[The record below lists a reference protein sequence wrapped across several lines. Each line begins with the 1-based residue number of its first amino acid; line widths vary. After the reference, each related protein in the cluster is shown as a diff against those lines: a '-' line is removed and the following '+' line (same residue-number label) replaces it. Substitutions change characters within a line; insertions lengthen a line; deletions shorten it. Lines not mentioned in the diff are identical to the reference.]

1 MIEGVKKVREWLKE
15 IRTKKGL
22 TQKEA
27 AALLNITQ
35 SYYNM
40 VETGERQQKMTL
52 DIANKISK
60 VFDVPIEFILKKEN
74 EK

>member
-1 MIEGVKKVREWLKE
+1 MREWLKE

-27 AALLNITQ
+27 ATLLNIAQ

-74 EK
+74 EKRQ

>member
-1 MIEGVKKVREWLKE
+1 MREWLKE

-27 AALLNITQ
+27 AALLNIAQ

-74 EK
+74 EKQQ

>member
-1 MIEGVKKVREWLKE
+1 MREWLKE

-22 TQKEA
+22 TQKETA
-27 AALLNITQ
+27 AHLNITQ

-52 DIANKISK
+52 ELADKISK
-60 VFDVPIEFILKKEN
+60 VLDVPIEFIFKKEN
-74 EK
+74 EKQQ

>member
-1 MIEGVKKVREWLKE
+1 
-15 IRTKKGL
+15 
-22 TQKEA
+22 
-27 AALLNITQ
+27 
-35 SYYNM
+35 M

-74 EK
+74 EKRQ